1 MVSVTDTKTRRYVYH
16 EWRQRNHTL
25 QILLTNHWNSC
36 YFFYYSTSEPSLID
50 FNPLERFL
58 PREKQWESME
68 MEMDEV
74 EGRRPT
80 VGLTRGGLACK
91 AFPARTISDLH
102 TVVTVHDAA
111 ATAAAPEGRGY
122 FRESPVNRTAIPSY
136 VPHVITCRP
145 PRTRTRTRRNNGWN
159 ISYLLTF
166 DPFPSRS
173 DLQEDSVN

>member
-1 MVSVTDTKTRRYVYH
+1 MTSEEPNVTKSINKPSK
-16 EWRQRNHTL
+16 Q
-25 QILLTNHWNSC
+25 LL
-36 YFFYYSTSEPSLID
+36 FFDYSLLEPSLIELYL
-50 FNPLERFL
+50 LERFL
-58 PREKQWESME
+58 PREKQWES

-91 AFPARTISDLH
+91 AFPARTIGDLH

-111 ATAAAPEGRGY
+111 ATATAPEGRGY

-136 VPHVITCRP
+136 VPHVITCQP
-145 PRTRTRTRRNNGWN
+145 PRTRTRRNNGWN
-159 ISYLLTF
+159 ISYLLTI
-166 DPFPSRS
+166 DPFPSRA